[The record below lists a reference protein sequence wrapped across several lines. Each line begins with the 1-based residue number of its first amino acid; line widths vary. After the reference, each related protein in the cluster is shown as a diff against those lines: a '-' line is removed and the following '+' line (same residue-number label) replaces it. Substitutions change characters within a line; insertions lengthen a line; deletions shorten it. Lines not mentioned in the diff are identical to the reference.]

1 MADLKEEI
9 SKYGNTFSTF
19 FTDNKVLV
27 AALAGL
33 AAGVALA
40 SVLSSDKAKTAFN
53 NLSDTASDLK
63 DKAMDAWDS
72 NKEIVTET
80 AKKVT
85 GKARQ
90 KTAQVQ

>member
-1 MADLKEEI
+1 MTNLKEEI
-9 SKYGNTFSTF
+9 SNYGNTFSTF

-40 SVLSSDKAKTAFN
+40 SILGSDKAKTAFN
-53 NLSDTASDLK
+53 SLSDTASDLK
-63 DKAMDAWDS
+63 DKAIDAWDS
-72 NKEIVTET
+72 NKEIVAET
-80 AKKVT
+80 AKKVA

-90 KTAQVQ
+90 KAPVE